1 MRRATRRIALGA
13 AVLAVVALA
22 AAGVAVALD
31 ATEGGNGDG
40 DGDEA
45 TMSAPT
51 GPQVPG
57 DIGDGCGGAAA
68 TEPTDMGVGRTL
80 ARCGAGA
87 PAADPLGRPATVRV
101 ALSERSES
109 AAPLLVA
116 DALGEL
122 EAENLAVEIVEMPQR
137 DAYLAMAAGDVD
149 VVVGGVDGAFFD
161 AVHDGLRARLV
172 LGGTVARAPGDVD
185 TAQAGLWLRAD
196 LIPEDDDEWDNV
208 EGQPV
213 VVPGG
218 LGSAA
223 LYPIETLLGQHA
235 LEPNVLDI
243 EPGSATAAADRLQA
257 AAIGGAWLTEPAATQ
272 AAGDVAL
279 RLVATAPGSESIEG
293 TVFAPGLLGDDRPVG
308 LAYARAIVRTINTH
322 LADGYTDEAR
332 AALATALDV
341 SEDEVADGTG
351 PLFDW
356 EVRAGTTTRIQEAL
370 VLVGGIG
377 YEVPASERGLVD
389 RSIAADVVAAG

>member
-1 MRRATRRIALGA
+1 VRRATRRIALGA
-13 AVLAVVALA
+13 AALVVVALA

-31 ATEGGNGDG
+31 ATDGGNG

-45 TMSAPT
+45 TMSAPS
-51 GPQVPG
+51 GPRVPG

-68 TEPTDMGVGRTL
+68 TDPTDMSVGRTL

-87 PAADPLGRPATVRV
+87 PVADPLRRPATVRV

-137 DAYLAMAAGDVD
+137 DAYRAMAAGDVD

-172 LGGTVARAPGDVD
+172 LGGSVARAPGDVD

-196 LIPEDDDEWDNV
+196 LLPEDDGDEWDNV

-218 LGSAA
+218 LGGAA

-243 EPGSATAAADRLQA
+243 EPGSATAAAERLQA
-257 AAIGGAWLTEPAATQ
+257 AAIGGAWLTEPAATR
-272 AAGDVAL
+272 AAGDSAL

-293 TVFAPGLLGDDRPVG
+293 TVFAPRLLGDDRPVG

-322 LADGYTDEAR
+322 LVDGYTDEAR

-370 VLVGGIG
+370 VMVGGIG
-377 YEVPASERGLVD
+377 YEIPESERGLVD
-389 RSIAADVVAAG
+389 RSVAADVVAAG